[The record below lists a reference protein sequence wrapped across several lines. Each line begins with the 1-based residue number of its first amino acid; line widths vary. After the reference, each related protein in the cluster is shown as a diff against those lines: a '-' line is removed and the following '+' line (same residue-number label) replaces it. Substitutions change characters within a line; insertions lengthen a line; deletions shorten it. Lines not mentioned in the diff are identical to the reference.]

1 MSDQNS
7 ATNKGLGFIGEDL
20 FIEGTVHAQKKMV
33 VSGTIN
39 GSVSGDQEIVVTES
53 GNVIGRIEA
62 NIILVAGKVAG
73 DLLAHKRLEV
83 NATATI
89 QGEVQV
95 PSGQLLIKEGA
106 QLEAQCTTLNE
117 KPQGVISSS

>member
-33 VSGTIN
+33 VSGTVN

-73 DLLAHKRLEV
+73 DLLAHNRLEV

-106 QLEAQCTTLNE
+106 QLEARCTTLNE

>member
-1 MSDQNS
+1 
-7 ATNKGLGFIGEDL
+7 
-20 FIEGTVHAQKKMV
+20 MV
-33 VSGTIN
+33 VSGTVN

-106 QLEAQCTTLNE
+106 QLEARCTTLNE

>member
-33 VSGTIN
+33 VSGTVN

-106 QLEAQCTTLNE
+106 QLEARCTTLNE

>member
-33 VSGTIN
+33 GSGTVN

>member
-33 VSGTIN
+33 VSGTVN

-53 GNVIGRIEA
+53 GNVIGRIDA
-62 NIILVAGKVAG
+62 NIILVAGK
-73 DLLAHKRLEV
+73 
-83 NATATI
+83 
-89 QGEVQV
+89 V

-106 QLEAQCTTLNE
+106 QLEARCTTLNE

>member
-33 VSGTIN
+33 VSGTVN

>member
-106 QLEAQCTTLNE
+106 QLEARCTTLNE

>member
-1 MSDQNS
+1 MSDHNS

-33 VSGTIN
+33 VSGTVN

-106 QLEAQCTTLNE
+106 QLEARCTTLNE

>member
-39 GSVSGDQEIVVTES
+39 GSVSGDQEIVVTEF

-106 QLEAQCTTLNE
+106 QLEARCTTLNE